1 MNGGSRTPLTYY
13 GGKQRLAPQIVS
25 LMPAHRVYLE
35 PFAGGAAV
43 LFAKPRAE
51 RETLNDLDGRV
62 TRFWRALR
70 DRPEELASAVS
81 LTPYGRAEWNG
92 ADQDTDDDVEAARRL
107 LVRIEQSF
115 GRTSTSW
122 ARPSLIPDFRARWQ
136 GVTWQNLPDRLL
148 AAVDRLRGVVL
159 EDRDALELIP
169 RWDVPGALIYCDP
182 PYTGDHRVSQEHRYA
197 HDDDGTLWTRLV
209 DALLGVEHAAVML
222 SGYPCAEA
230 ERLVGWEP
238 VDLLAR
244 TNMPLRG
251 RTGKAPE
258 TVWLS
263 PTLSHPADSLF
274 TQLPSTQDPA
284 HQGAVK

>member
-1 MNGGSRTPLTYY
+1 MRTPLTYY
-13 GGKQRLAPQIVS
+13 GGKQRLAPQIVA

-35 PFAGGAAV
+35 AFAGGAAV

-51 RETLNDLDGRV
+51 RETLNDLDGQV

-70 DRPEELASAVS
+70 DQPQELAQAIA
-81 LTPYGRAEWNG
+81 LTPYGRAEWES
-92 ADQDTDDDVEAARRL
+92 ADADTDDDVEAARRL

-148 AAVDRLRGVVL
+148 TAVDRLQGVVL
-159 EDRDALELIP
+159 ENRDAVELIP
-169 RWDVPGALIYCDP
+169 RWDVPDALIYCDP
-182 PYTGDHRVSQEHRYA
+182 PYTGDLRVAQEHRYNV
-197 HDDDGTLWTRLV
+197 DDDGQLWTRLV
-209 DALLGVEHAAVML
+209 DALLEVEHAAVIL

-230 ERLVGWEP
+230 ERLTGWQAVP
-238 VDLLAR
+238 VNAR

-251 RTGKAPE
+251 QTGKAPE
-258 TVWLS
+258 CLWLS
-263 PTLSHPADSLF
+263 PALDRDAGSLF
-274 TQLPSTQDPA
+274 DSIPEA
-284 HQGAVK
+284 AA